1 MARNT
6 PEPFRLTFRLCIG
19 VKYSLMKQAVI
30 GMRVHSGW
38 GALVAVA
45 RGNALQIVERCK
57 IVIIDPQAPGAMQP
71 YHYVELM
78 PLAAAE
84 KHIAHC
90 AAASSRL
97 ALEALT
103 QISAQL
109 RDRGFFLAGSA
120 ILLSFAKP
128 LPPLDRVLS
137 SHALI
142 HTAEGEFFRQAL
154 RSALE
159 RLQVPVTGIRE
170 RDLEEHAAKTFGRSA
185 AAIRRHLDTM
195 GRSLGPPWTKDQ
207 KTAALAAAIVLA

>member
-1 MARNT
+1 
-6 PEPFRLTFRLCIG
+6 
-19 VKYSLMKQAVI
+19 MKQAVI

-45 RGNALQIVERCK
+45 HGNDALQIVERCM

-71 YHYVELM
+71 YHYAEPM

-84 KHIAHC
+84 KHIAYC

-103 QISAQL
+103 QLSAQL
-109 RDRGFFLAGSA
+109 RDHGFVLAGSA
-120 ILLSFAKP
+120 ILLSSAKP

-142 HTAEGEFFRQAL
+142 HTAEGEFFRQAF

-170 RDLEEHAAKTFGRSA
+170 HELEEHAAKTFGRSV
-185 AAIRRHLDTM
+185 AAIQRHLDTM

-207 KTAALAAAIVLA
+207 KIAALAAAIVLA